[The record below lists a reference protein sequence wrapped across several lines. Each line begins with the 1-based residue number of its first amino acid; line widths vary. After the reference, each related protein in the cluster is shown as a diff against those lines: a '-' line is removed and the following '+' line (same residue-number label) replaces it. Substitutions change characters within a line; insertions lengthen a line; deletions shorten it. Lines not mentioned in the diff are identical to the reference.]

1 VDDMLNFGTCIDIV
15 SKTKWFLES
24 KFEMKDMS
32 ETSVIL
38 GVKVINKGDSIL
50 LSQDQYT
57 RNFLGSLGIM
67 FLNQ

>member
-1 VDDMLNFGTCIDIV
+1 MLNFGTCIDIV